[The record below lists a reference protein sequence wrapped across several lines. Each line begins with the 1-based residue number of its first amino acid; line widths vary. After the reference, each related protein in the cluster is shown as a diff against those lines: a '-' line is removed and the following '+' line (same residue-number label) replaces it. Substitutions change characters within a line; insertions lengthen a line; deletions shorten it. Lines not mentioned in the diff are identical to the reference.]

1 MNPDDFFM
9 VCFAT
14 MMVVSAWLVY
24 DSLEYQRKNKNQDK

>member
-9 VCFAT
+9 VCLAT
-14 MMVVSAWLVY
+14 MTVFSTWLVY